1 MRVED
6 VDADSLGPVDAVT
19 ARAFAPL
26 STTIALAKVWL
37 DAGGGRRFPARP
49 VGAETSSRG
58 RLLASAY
65 AIDIV
70 PSVVDKDAAILLI
83 RQRPKA

>member
-6 VDADSLGPVDAVT
+6 LDADRVGAVDAVT

-26 STTIALAKVWL
+26 STTIALAGVWL
-37 DAGGGRRFPARP
+37 DRGAIGVFP
-49 VGAETSSRG
+49 RG
-58 RLLASAY
+58 RSAPDQLEKTPLASAY
-65 AIDIV
+65 AVDIV